1 VITVDRLSVTFGET
15 AAVRDVSLV
24 IPDGDVVLF
33 GGASG
38 CGKSTLLRALA
49 GIIPHASPAALSGD
63 IWIAGRRTVD
73 VPLDTLVQHVGLV
86 FQNPAAQLFNLTIR
100 EEVAF
105 GPHNLGLAPA
115 ETDRRTAWALEVTGL
130 ADMEERDVRALS
142 GGERQRVAIAAVLA
156 MRPAV
161 LALDEPMASL
171 DVDGTRLLIDVL
183 TDLNQAHGTTVLIAE
198 HRLREAALA
207 AHRTVLMDEGC
218 VTADGPTAAVLADRT
233 LLRRLGLRRPALAP
247 QVAWESLIVPGA
259 GTGGS
264 VVVELEGIEASYG
277 GDAVLKGLNLTLR
290 EGECLALV
298 GDNGSGKSTVA
309 RLLTGFVRPTRGRC
323 GWAKGAPEPGAGLG
337 ILLQDPRDQIF
348 CESVEDEVGFG
359 PRNLSREPAS
369 AVVPL
374 MTAADLLALRAR
386 PLHTL
391 SHGQLHRTAFAAV
404 LALRP
409 RVLVLDEP
417 TIGQDWRHLE
427 SLMDAVE
434 VLRREGTAV
443 LLISHDFKLIHRHA
457 TRVAL
462 LRNGRVAA
470 EGVPLATS
478 VEGE

>member
-1 VITVDRLSVTFGET
+1 MITVDRLSVTFGDT
-15 AAVRDVSLV
+15 VAVRDVSLA
-24 IPDGDVVLF
+24 IPHGDVVLF

-38 CGKSTLLRALA
+38 CGKSTLLRALS
-49 GIIPHASPAALSGD
+49 GIIPHVSPGALSGD
-63 IWIAGRRTVD
+63 VWIAGRRTAD
-73 VPLDTLVQHVGLV
+73 MPLDTLVQHVGLV

-105 GPHNLGLAPA
+105 GPYNLGLAPA
-115 ETDRRTAWALEVTGL
+115 EVDRRTDWALEVTGL
-130 ADMEERDVRALS
+130 AAKGERDVRALS

-171 DVDGTRLLIDVL
+171 DVDGTRRLIDVL
-183 TDLNQAHGTTVLIAE
+183 TDLNRTHGTTVLIAE

-207 AHRTVLMDEGC
+207 AQRTVLMDDGC
-218 VTADGPTAAVLADRT
+218 VTADGPTATVLADRA

-247 QVAWESLIVPGA
+247 QVAWESLIAPGTA
-259 GTGGS
+259 TGGP
-264 VVVELEGIEASYG
+264 VVVELKGVEASYG
-277 GDAVLKGLNLTLR
+277 GDAVLKGLDLALR

-298 GDNGSGKSTVA
+298 GDNGSGKTTVA
-309 RLLTGFVRPTRGRC
+309 RLLTGLVRPTRGRC
-323 GWAKGAPEPGAGLG
+323 AWAKGASDPGPGLG
-337 ILLQDPRDQIF
+337 ILLQDPRDQVF
-348 CESVEDEVGFG
+348 CESVADEVAFG
-359 PRNLSREPAS
+359 PRNLGRDPVITVEP
-369 AVVPL
+369 L
-374 MTAADLLALRAR
+374 LTAADLLALRPR

-404 LALRP
+404 LALHP

-427 SLMDAVE
+427 SLMDEVE
-434 VLRREGTAV
+434 ALRRQGTAV

-478 VEGE
+478 GEGE